1 MVETPGAAQGC
12 WNVRGRRFDG
22 SHTDH
27 GATFTAGQA
36 GACCSTAHYRPDDRA
51 PAARELQLI
60 REARRRD
67 GLRGWMDCR
76 GVCALPPKVQLGS
89 PSVCR
94 SCAERPAAVF
104 GGLS

>member
-67 GLRGWMDCR
+67 GLRGWME
-76 GVCALPPKVQLGS
+76 GACARCHPKFSSGAHQFAAHAPNGLPLYSG
-89 PSVCR
+89 
-94 SCAERPAAVF
+94 A
-104 GGLS
+104 